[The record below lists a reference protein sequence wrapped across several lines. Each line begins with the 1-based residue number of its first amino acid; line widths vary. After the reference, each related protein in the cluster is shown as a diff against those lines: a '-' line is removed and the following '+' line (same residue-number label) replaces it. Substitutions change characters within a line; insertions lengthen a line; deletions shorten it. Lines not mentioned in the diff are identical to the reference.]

1 MGAERRTHT
10 RVPAMFDAC
19 IILDRQE
26 IPVKTWNLSL
36 RGMECSTDS
45 RFLEGKT
52 CMIQFILSPEVR
64 FIIQGKLVHVGA
76 RATGIY
82 FMTMDEDSFFH
93 LKRLVQYN
101 SANPEIIEDECASPF
116 HRQNSI

>member
-10 RVPAMFDAC
+10 RVRAMFDVC

-36 RGMECSTDS
+36 RGMECATDS
-45 RFLEGKT
+45 RFREGKT
-52 CMIQFILSPEVR
+52 CSIRFILSPEVR
-64 FIIQGKLVHVGA
+64 FAVQGKLVRVAA
-76 RATGIY
+76 RETGIY
-82 FMTMDEDSFFH
+82 FKTMDEDSFFH

-101 SANPEIIEDECASPF
+101 ADNPEMIEEECASPF
-116 HRQNSI
+116 RPQDSV